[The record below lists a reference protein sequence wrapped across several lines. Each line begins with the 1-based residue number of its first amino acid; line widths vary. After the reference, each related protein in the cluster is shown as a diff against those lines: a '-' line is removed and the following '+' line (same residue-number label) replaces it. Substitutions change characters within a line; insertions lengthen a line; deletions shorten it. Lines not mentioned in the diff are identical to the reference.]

1 LNWLLVVVGPTGSG
15 KSDLAIRLAL
25 EVGGEIVNCDSLQ
38 LYRGLDI
45 GTAKVPEAG
54 RRGVP
59 HHLIDVI
66 EPTQIF
72 TAGEYADA
80 ARAMLRE
87 IAGRNRIPVVV
98 GGTGFYLRAL
108 LEGLFPG
115 PPRDA
120 VVRARLEARERARP
134 GSLHR
139 ILRRLDPASAAR
151 IHANDRNKIIRALE
165 VRLLA
170 GESISTMFELGR
182 DPLHGFRAIKLGL
195 DPARVFLYERLDA
208 RTANIFASGL
218 VEEVRALLAAGV
230 PADAKAFESLGYKQ
244 AVQVVAGRLNKEEA
258 LSSTRIETR
267 QYAKRQAT
275 WFRKEEGVHW
285 LQGFGDDARVQ
296 EQALEIVQKELQTGA
311 PNPTSPAPPFPR
323 YPLRKGKEGT

>member
-1 LNWLLVVVGPTGSG
+1 LNPLLVVVGPTGSG

-38 LYRGLDI
+38 IYKGLDI
-45 GTAKVPEAG
+45 GTAKVPEAE
-54 RRGVP
+54 RRGIP
-59 HHLIDVI
+59 HHLIDLI

-72 TAGEYADA
+72 TAGEYAEA
-80 ARAMLRE
+80 ARAVLRE
-87 IAGRNRIPVVV
+87 IAARNRIPVVV

-115 PPRDA
+115 PARDTA
-120 VVRARLEARERARP
+120 VRGRLESRERARP

-139 ILRRLDPASAAR
+139 VLSRLDRVSAAR
-151 IHANDRNKIIRALE
+151 IHANDKNKIIRALE
-165 VRLLA
+165 VRL
-170 GESISTMFELGR
+170 ISGQPISAMFELGR
-182 DPLHGFRAIKLGL
+182 DRLSGFHPMKLGL
-195 DPARVFLYERLDA
+195 APPRNLLHEKLNA
-208 RTANIFASGL
+208 RTASIFARGL

-244 AVQVVAGRLNKEEA
+244 AVLVVEGRMSVEEA
-258 LSSTRIETR
+258 LSSTQIETR

-285 LQGFGDDARVQ
+285 LDGFGEESGVQ
-296 EQALEIVQKELQTGA
+296 GKALEIVRKELKTA
-311 PNPTSPAPPFPR
+311 
-323 YPLRKGKEGT
+323 L

>member
-1 LNWLLVVVGPTGSG
+1 MIGPTGSG
-15 KSDLAIRLAL
+15 KSDLAIRLAI

-38 LYRGLDI
+38 LYKGLDI
-45 GTAKVPEAG
+45 GTAKVPEAE

-59 HHLIDVI
+59 HHLIDLI
-66 EPTQIF
+66 EPTTIF
-72 TAGEYADA
+72 TAGEYAEA
-80 ARAMLRE
+80 ARAVLRE

-120 VVRARLEARERARP
+120 VVRARLESRERARP

-139 ILRRLDPASAAR
+139 ILSRLDPASAAR
-151 IHANDRNKIIRALE
+151 IHANDKNKLIRALE
-165 VRLLA
+165 VRVLA
-170 GESISTMFELGR
+170 GQPISAMFELGR
-182 DPLHGFRAIKLGL
+182 DPLSGFRPIKLGL
-195 DPARVFLYERLDA
+195 DPPRNLLHERLDA
-208 RTANIFASGL
+208 RTASIFARGL

-244 AVQVVAGRLNKEEA
+244 AVQVVEGRRSREEA
-258 LSSTRIETR
+258 LASTQIETR
-267 QYAKRQAT
+267 QYAKRQST

-285 LQGFGDDARVQ
+285 LKGFGDDAEVRD
-296 EQALEIVQKELQTGA
+296 QALQLIRKELKT
-311 PNPTSPAPPFPR
+311 
-323 YPLRKGKEGT
+323 